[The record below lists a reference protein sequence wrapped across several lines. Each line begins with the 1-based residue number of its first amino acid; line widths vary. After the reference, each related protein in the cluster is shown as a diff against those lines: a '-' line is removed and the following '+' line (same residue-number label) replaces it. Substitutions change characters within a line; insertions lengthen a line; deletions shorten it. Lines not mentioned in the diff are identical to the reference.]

1 MLRNTNEV
9 WEKTTL
15 KDIIFLTSMLWF
27 DKIQSLSSGV
37 REKCRNF
44 LSLPQNKKDTLL
56 LQLQAT
62 GRLSQQEAAEFI
74 IYVND
79 GTFSLWEIH
88 YSLHIFFQTKATHI
102 MSFLSEKDVMKK
114 RGKKISLPRFVSD
127 LPEDEKYIL
136 AYGIQTTVVT
146 RAQTEF
152 LYFENGETLETFLEK
167 YATKNLTEVYFNK
180 LINQLCTE

>member
-1 MLRNTNEV
+1 
-9 WEKTTL
+9 
-15 KDIIFLTSMLWF
+15 
-27 DKIQSLSSGV
+27 
-37 REKCRNF
+37 
-44 LSLPQNKKDTLL
+44 
-56 LQLQAT
+56 
-62 GRLSQQEAAEFI
+62 
-74 IYVND
+74 
-79 GTFSLWEIH
+79 
-88 YSLHIFFQTKATHI
+88 
-102 MSFLSEKDVMKK
+102 MSFLSGKDVMKK